1 MEKNLTSLT
10 SIDIERILTEY
21 EEDLFARTEEL
32 EKELEGLELSKLDFG
47 SDNKMMERVIAGALR
62 RKVSV
67 LKNKDYYAG
76 KLMQLYKLSTLLTDD
91 EYLLDETVR
100 ESCVQ
105 YLLDELVEDLL
116 DVMQLIDTLPD
127 FRLRHNPS

>member
-1 MEKNLTSLT
+1 MEKNLT

-100 ESCVQ
+100 ESCMQ

>member
-100 ESCVQ
+100 ESCMQ